1 MKKKIKIFF
10 LLTTLILLMGLGT
23 FLKIHLDKKN
33 SNPYHYTQYVKDYP
47 QQRKSII
54 TPIKIELAIPFN
66 KVDYE
71 LNTPIEAEILKL
83 KPAVKGTLFWSDN
96 KTLEFYPD
104 YPLKSDFEYS
114 VKVDINKIFALDKR
128 QKPFQF
134 QLKTIKQNLHLHFD
148 ELLFSDTSTK
158 QLQLNGNVAFSD
170 FIAIDKI
177 DKLFEIKQGN
187 KKLQW
192 SFIPSKNK
200 QAFSF
205 KIMGIE
211 SKEKVDTLQIA
222 WNFEQSGIL
231 MKGKENYLVPPKN
244 SFKVNKI
251 FLTTSA
257 NNSLTISFSNL
268 INKEQEIAD
277 LLKIRDVEIK
287 KTQIEKNKIIVE
299 LFDDLPSCFFVEIN
313 KNIKNTYGKTLPQNY
328 LKKIVAVQKK
338 PILLLSDSTFLT
350 PNADENLNW
359 HFKAKMLKSIKI
371 RIYQIFSNNIL
382 QFFQIN
388 DNKGIKE
395 INRVGKKVYE
405 KEINLDDFLNYNPY
419 RLNEYI
425 LNFSDFDMQKGCI
438 YSIIATFDKENA
450 FLENQQ
456 TTIDQSADFS
466 FFSDY
471 YGNKKDTNNMY
482 SADFYGFRKAI
493 HQNIYYTDW
502 GIITKKMAN
511 DLLYVWVS
519 DLKKIA
525 PKKDVKVQV
534 LNYQQQIIAEET
546 TNKEGLALFKLN
558 EMPIFI
564 KVTKNS
570 AYTFFKL
577 PKKSISINT
586 LNDSR
591 HDLKGVFIKNKSY
604 WYKGDTMYICF
615 LHNKMKNKNLT
626 QEMSIYSPNGNKI
639 HSELLDHQQKANKI
653 YAFYLPTYLE
663 TGDYKVNVNIGN
675 QVFSENYKIVPRP
688 SEQMQINLEKVEVLS
703 KFYVYKFKV
712 NSLAKYEEHNCIAQ
726 IKTKKERPKS
736 PENYEKYAFGISSKN
751 PDTLIVQCKLD
762 ANGNFIL
769 KIPKKKNDN
778 LLAISHSIQITL
790 THKIVG
796 FKETHF
802 SHKIPCENHSDGIA
816 IKKNYNPQT
825 QHFSLI
831 VEGIK
836 TKKERKKSRWA
847 RTVQLKLFR
856 VDKDSL
862 EEVAEHILKVKKQT
876 FLYDWDFPFLRNG
889 KYLLKVFDQK
899 NKLTN
904 TLNFS
909 FLRKVKKN
917 NFENI
922 LSDNQNQ
929 MFEVVN
935 KSLKKGDTVFVDLL
949 VKEKGNLL
957 FLVENDEG
965 IYYKKWI
972 NTETESTRIN
982 FLAESNVN
990 NLLTLTGYLLTGN
1003 AKVKF
1008 ETQNLALSDENKK
1021 IEPLIFGQKEI
1032 KTEKNL
1038 NLIIKEKNAQ
1048 PFDYVLLP
1056 FESEQQFFENIN
1068 KIKETLHYQKAY
1080 ISCFA
1085 DLSGICYYK
1094 RINNKLPEKELS
1106 LPKLRKKNQPSFDFP
1121 PAIFSLKTRQTNHH
1135 KIKTSSYIGNGIIGI
1150 FAINEKNFSY
1160 AFHHFLAH
1168 QPLLLYLDMP
1178 KQIAPNEAFAMPVN
1192 VYSAKKNKE
1201 NVKLKITS
1209 NRELSIVANMEKN
1222 LPVHYLKNTKTT
1234 FGLKAKN
1241 RIGKGKINL
1250 QASSNDFSLIKTFS
1264 IPIVAKGF
1272 FYNQLIQ
1279 RHLEVD
1285 EQWKTQFIPPGVKGT
1300 NRASIEYSIYK
1311 NLQLSKIIHQLISNE
1326 YEDIEQKISTAFALL
1341 FLEDLLQID
1350 DKKKYDE
1357 SIQTIAN
1364 QLIYYQLPSGAFS
1377 FWKDLETKK
1386 PWTSTY
1392 VGYFMI
1398 EAQKK
1403 GYSINKALYNK
1414 WLRYERKKYLTQ
1426 YPDTYKSNLEQA
1438 FSLYVLSL
1446 ADKAKGLELDKIDH
1460 KNIDKHT
1467 ALLLSMAYAEVG
1479 KMRKAKR
1486 CQHLPTTEE
1495 IEKKEIFGNSER
1507 NQAICL
1513 KAYLA
1518 TGKQRLAD
1526 SLFNVLS
1533 EKFQRAKPMSLQ
1545 SVAFSFVAFAEYLKN
1560 HNKSTNIA
1568 YKLNKNKIAENKNKK
1583 PYGLVSLPIEFT
1595 LAKVIEIK
1603 NKSEVPLNISINNSG
1618 NSLYNNYIN
1627 LKDNRFIKAKYEW
1640 KDKNNQRLSYRKIK
1654 QNSLLINS
1662 INISPTMAGVK
1673 YENMLMEFT
1682 FPNAFKLLDI
1692 REQLKD
1698 KNIKYLY
1705 RKGNTLYYYFTLP
1718 PQGINIEIPFLVKFR
1733 GDFFQ
1738 SPTRIYNL
1746 YDPTINYTI
1755 KGQFFQISN

>member
-1 MKKKIKIFF
+1 MKRKFKIFF
-10 LLTTLILLMGLGT
+10 LLTTLILSMGLGT
-23 FLKIHLDKKN
+23 FLKIHLDKKA
-33 SNPYHYTQYVKDYP
+33 SNPYHYTQYIKDYP
-47 QQRKSII
+47 KQRISII
-54 TPIKIELAIPFN
+54 APIKIELAAPFN
-66 KVDYE
+66 KIDYE
-71 LNTPIEAEILKL
+71 LNTPIDIEILKL
-83 KPAVKGTLFWSDN
+83 KPSVKGTLFWSDN

-104 YPLKSDFEYS
+104 YPLKSDFEYQ
-114 VKVDINKIFALDKR
+114 VKVDINKIFVIDKR
-128 QKPFQF
+128 EKPFRF
-134 QLKTIKQNLHLHFD
+134 HLKTIKQNLNLHFD
-148 ELLFSDTSTK
+148 ELSISDTTTK

-177 DKLFEIKQGN
+177 DKLFEVKQGER
-187 KKLQW
+187 KLEW

-222 WNFEQSGIL
+222 WNFEQSGKL
-231 MKGKENYLVPPKN
+231 MKGEEKYFIPPKN
-244 SFKVNKI
+244 SFKVNEI
-251 FLTTSA
+251 FLVTDA
-257 NNSLTISFSNL
+257 DNRLIIKFSNL
-268 INKEQEIAD
+268 IDEQQKITE
-277 LLKIRDVEIK
+277 LLRIRDVEIK
-287 KTQIEKNKIIVE
+287 KTRIEKNKIIVE
-299 LFDDLPSCFFVEIN
+299 LFDDLPSYFFVEIN
-313 KNIKNTYGKTLPQNY
+313 KNIKNSCAKTLPQNY

-338 PILLLSDSTFLT
+338 PILFLSDSTFLK
-350 PNADENLNW
+350 PDANENLNW
-359 HFKAKMLKSIKI
+359 KFKAKMLKSIKI

-405 KEINLDDFLNYNPY
+405 KEINLDNFLNYNPY
-419 RLNEYI
+419 RLNEYE

-456 TTIDQSADFS
+456 TTIDKSTDFS

-519 DLKKIA
+519 DLKKTA

-558 EMPIFI
+558 EMPVFI
-564 KVTKNS
+564 KVMKNKK
-570 AYTFFKL
+570 ATFFKL
-577 PKKSISINT
+577 PKKSRTISP

-591 HDLKGVFIKNKSY
+591 QDLKGVFIKNKPY

-615 LHNKMKNKNLT
+615 LHNQLKNKNLT
-626 QEMSIYSPNGNKI
+626 QKMSIYSPNGNKI
-639 HSELLDHQQKANKI
+639 HSELLDSKQATNKI
-653 YAFYLPTYLE
+653 YTFYLPTYLE
-663 TGDYKVNVNIGN
+663 TGDYKVNINIGN

-688 SEQMQINLEKVEVLS
+688 SEQMQINLEKIEVLS
-703 KFYVYKFKV
+703 KFYVYKFKI
-712 NSLAKYEEHNCIAQ
+712 SSIAKYEEHKCIAQ
-726 IKTKKERPKS
+726 IETKKERPKS
-736 PENYEKYAFGISSKN
+736 PKNYEKYTFGANSEIE
-751 PDTLIVQCKLD
+751 DTLTMECELD
-762 ANGNFIL
+762 EKGNFIL
-769 KIPKKKNDN
+769 KIPKQENDN
-778 LLAISHSIQITL
+778 LLDISHNIQITL
-790 THKIVG
+790 NHKIVG
-796 FKETHF
+796 FKEAYF
-802 SHKIPCENHSDGIA
+802 SHKIPCKNDLSGIR
-816 IKKNYNPQT
+816 IKKNYNLKT
-825 QHFSLI
+825 QHFSLR

-836 TKKERKKSRWA
+836 TKKERKKSKWIRG
-847 RTVQLKLFR
+847 VQLKLFR
-856 VDKDSL
+856 VDNDSL
-862 EEVAEHILKVKKQT
+862 EELATHTLQAKQQT
-876 FLYDWDFPFLRNG
+876 FLYDWDFPFLRDG
-889 KYLLKVFDQK
+889 DYLLKVFDQK

-904 TLNFS
+904 MLNFN
-909 FLRKVKKN
+909 FLREVKEN

-929 MFEVVN
+929 MFEIVN

-972 NTETESTRIN
+972 NTETENTRIN

-990 NLLTLTGYLLTGN
+990 NLLTLTGYLLTSN

-1008 ETQNLALSDENKK
+1008 ETQNLALSDEDKK
-1021 IEPLIFGQKEI
+1021 IEPLIFGQKEV
-1032 KTEKNL
+1032 KTENNL
-1038 NLIIKEKNAQ
+1038 KLMIKEKSGQ
-1048 PFDYVLLP
+1048 TFDYVLLP
-1056 FESEQQFFENIN
+1056 FESKEQFFES
-1068 KIKETLHYQKAY
+1068 IKKMQENLHHQKAY

-1085 DLSGICYYK
+1085 DLSGVCYYEK
-1094 RINNKLPEKELS
+1094 INDE
-1106 LPKLRKKNQPSFDFP
+1106 LPKEKLNFTKSEKGNIPFFNFP
-1121 PAIFSLKTRQTNHH
+1121 PAIFSLKRQQTNNH
-1135 KIKTSSYIGNGIIGI
+1135 KIKTTSYIGDGIIGV
-1150 FAINEKNFSY
+1150 FAISEKGFSY

-1168 QPLLLYLDMP
+1168 QPLLMNLETP
-1178 KQIAPNEAFAMPVN
+1178 KQIAPNEVFAIPVN
-1192 VYSAKKNKE
+1192 IYSAKKNKE

-1222 LPVHYLKNTKTT
+1222 LPVHYLKNAKTT
-1234 FGLKAKN
+1234 FVLKAKN
-1241 RIGKGKINL
+1241 RIGQGKINL
-1250 QASSNDFSLIKTFS
+1250 QASSNDFSLIKTFP
-1264 IPIVAKGF
+1264 IPIVTKGF
-1272 FYNQLIQ
+1272 FYNQLIEK
-1279 RHLEVD
+1279 HLD
-1285 EQWKTQFIPPGVKGT
+1285 PNEQWKTQFIPPGVKGT

-1311 NLQLSKIIHQLISNE
+1311 NLQLSKIIHQLLSNE
-1326 YEDIEQKISTAFALL
+1326 YEDIEQKTSTAFALL

-1350 DKKKYDE
+1350 NKKQHNEKIE
-1357 SIQTIAN
+1357 AVVS

-1377 FWKDLETKK
+1377 FWKNLETKK
-1386 PWTSTY
+1386 PWISTFT
-1392 VGYFMI
+1392 GYFMI

-1403 GYSINKALYNK
+1403 GYNINKAVYNK

-1467 ALLLSMAYAEVG
+1467 ALLLSMAYAEIG
-1479 KMRKAKR
+1479 KMRKAKKW
-1486 CQHLPTTEE
+1486 QHLTTTEE
-1495 IEKKEIFGNSER
+1495 IEKQEIFGNTER

-1513 KAYLA
+1513 KAYLK

-1526 SLFNVLS
+1526 SLFEVLS

-1545 SVAFSFVAFAEYLKN
+1545 SVAFSFVAFSEYLKN
-1560 HNKSTNIA
+1560 YNKSTKIA
-1568 YKLNKNKIAENKNKK
+1568 YKLNKNKITENKSKK

-1603 NKSEVPLNISINNSG
+1603 NKSEIPLNISINNSG
-1618 NSLYNNYIN
+1618 NNLYNSYISAKN
-1627 LKDNRFIKAKYEW
+1627 NQFVKAKYEW
-1640 KDKNNQRLSYRKIK
+1640 KGKNNQRLSYRKIK

-1662 INISPTMAGVK
+1662 INISPKIAGVK

-1698 KNIKYLY
+1698 KNIEYLY
-1705 RKGNTLYYYFTLP
+1705 RKDNTLYYYFTLP
-1718 PQGINIEIPFLVKFR
+1718 PQGISIEIPFLVKFR
-1733 GDFFQ
+1733 GNFFQ
-1738 SPTRIYNL
+1738 SPIRIYNL
-1746 YDPTINYTI
+1746 QDPTINYTI